1 MDFVEISRS
10 VFEQEIAA
18 LAKVSA
24 QIGNEMS
31 ALVELIYKSPGK
43 VVVTGIGKTGLIGR
57 KIAATLASTGTP
69 AVFMN
74 ATEAVHGD
82 LGMLSPEDIVLAIS
96 NSGSSLE
103 IINLLPSI
111 RKIGARIVAMTGRPD
126 SVLGKEADL
135 SLNIA
140 VDSEACPLG
149 LAPTTSTTACLVM
162 GDALCICLMQR
173 RGFSSEQYALYHPG
187 GALGRRLLTRV
198 EDLMSRE
205 IPSVMETDLFKD
217 VIYTISDR
225 RKGMTMVVNKEG
237 QMTGIITD
245 GDIRRAVQRYDDI
258 INKTAL
264 DFMTRGFKKISA
276 QAQIEDA
283 LRMMTQNKITSL
295 AVTENEQSE
304 SIVGLITIHDIIYCE
319 K

>member
-24 QIGNEMS
+24 QIGNEMK

-135 SLNIA
+135 
-140 VDSEACPLG
+140 
-149 LAPTTSTTACLVM
+149 
-162 GDALCICLMQR
+162 
-173 RGFSSEQYALYHPG
+173 
-187 GALGRRLLTRV
+187 
-198 EDLMSRE
+198 
-205 IPSVMETDLFKD
+205 
-217 VIYTISDR
+217 
-225 RKGMTMVVNKEG
+225 
-237 QMTGIITD
+237 
-245 GDIRRAVQRYDDI
+245 
-258 INKTAL
+258 
-264 DFMTRGFKKISA
+264 
-276 QAQIEDA
+276 
-283 LRMMTQNKITSL
+283 
-295 AVTENEQSE
+295 
-304 SIVGLITIHDIIYCE
+304 
-319 K
+319 